1 MNKRLRTDDRGV
13 AFRNLGLF
21 VVTTSQ
27 QELECLVEDDTRSN
41 PLLLCHSGVLCECFE
56 DRPPRLALV
65 YLSAGGC
72 SQGPALIFSLESV
85 ISQLGLRQV
94 ISGYNHSVRS
104 SLFRDATQ
112 CRLLVSY
119 RLLKFSICDRYVVPK
134 RRSLTTNRR
143 CVISQK
149 SEEFCVFVSYSLPYD
164 DDDDDQNAAA
174 E

>member
-13 AFRNLGLF
+13 AFRNVGLL
-21 VVTTSQ
+21 VTTSQ
-27 QELECLVEDDTRSN
+27 QELECLAEDDTRSN

-56 DRPPRLALV
+56 GRPPRLALP

-85 ISQLGLRQV
+85 ILQVGLRQV
-94 ISGYNHSVRS
+94 ISGYRHNVRS

-119 RLLKFSICDRYVVPK
+119 RSYQFSSWDRYVVPK

-143 CVISQK
+143 CVMWQK

-164 DDDDDQNAAA
+164 DDDDDQNTAA
-174 E
+174 EW